1 MANDLGTGLVFRVA
15 DCGIHRV
22 HAVGMEGCDVEM
34 KDPMKD
40 PVVAQLDAEYR
51 MLRSELEREVN
62 KFELMRKQFNKRSRN
77 LADDITRK
85 WLELQRAKQ
94 ESRA

>member
-1 MANDLGTGLVFRVA
+1 M
-15 DCGIHRV
+15 
-22 HAVGMEGCDVEM
+22 EM